1 MSPVFRYM
9 SVVLVLWFFKACPTI
24 HGHTQLEQRVRTLE
38 HRMARLMESMEQMGD
53 RVTQVIQSLEQVRNE
68 QIKIDERLSV
78 LEKQFN
84 GAVLKGPKG
93 SQGIPGPPGF
103 PGGLNSDK
111 GDIAISYMR

>member
-9 SVVLVLWFFKACPTI
+9 SVVLLLWFFKACPTI

-38 HRMARLMESMEQMGD
+38 HRMARLMESMEQ
-53 RVTQVIQSLEQVRNE
+53 VIQSLEQV
-68 QIKIDERLSV
+68 DERLII

-93 SQGIPGPPGF
+93 SQGIPGQPGF
-103 PGGLNSDK
+103 PVVLQDGRGMTANNAVDHFT
-111 GDIAISYMR
+111 